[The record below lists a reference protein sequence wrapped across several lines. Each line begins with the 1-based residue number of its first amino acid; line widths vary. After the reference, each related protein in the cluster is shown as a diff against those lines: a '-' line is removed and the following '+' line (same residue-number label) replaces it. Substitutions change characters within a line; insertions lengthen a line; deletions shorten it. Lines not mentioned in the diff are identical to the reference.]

1 MPLSST
7 AEIAKKAWK
16 TLWIRFD
23 YRVHNPYLITPKPGL
38 RIKGTPT
45 PSASQIAAIH
55 DAAVYQHSY
64 PASSAP
70 IVTRV
75 VTEHIA
81 YATPGPLT
89 PQLSCSSPWRRAIIH
104 LAEAAD
110 SM

>member
-45 PSASQIAAIH
+45 PSASPIAAIH

-70 IVTRV
+70 IVPRV
-75 VTEHIA
+75 VT
-81 YATPGPLT
+81 
-89 PQLSCSSPWRRAIIH
+89 
-104 LAEAAD
+104 AAHRLCHTETID
-110 SM
+110 TTTILLEPVAARHHPFG